1 MLPTPAA
8 TERGTMDTRSSA
20 STEPTTEEKDSLTS
34 GENFW
39 ETEVL
44 DRVSVPSGLLG
55 NTVMEVAMWATAPS
69 TTA

>member
-1 MLPTPAA
+1 
-8 TERGTMDTRSSA
+8 MDTRSSA
-20 STEPTTEEKDSLTS
+20 STEPTTEEKDSLIS
-34 GENFW
+34 GGNFW

>member
-1 MLPTPAA
+1 
-8 TERGTMDTRSSA
+8 MDTRSSA

-39 ETEVL
+39 ETDTL
-44 DRVSVPSGLLG
+44 DRACVPSNFLG
-55 NTVMEVAMWATAPS
+55 NTVLEVAIWATAHS